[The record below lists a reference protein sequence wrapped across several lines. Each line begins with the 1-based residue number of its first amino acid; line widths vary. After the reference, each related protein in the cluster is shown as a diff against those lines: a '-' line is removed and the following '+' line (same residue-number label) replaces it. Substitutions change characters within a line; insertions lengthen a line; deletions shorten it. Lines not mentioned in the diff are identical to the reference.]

1 MLLGRGTIEK
11 GPDTTKEERRVNVT
25 AERFCVFGS
34 NEADIPYDEQECG
47 RATGVESPLASISFA
62 QLG

>member
-11 GPDTTKEERRVNVT
+11 ERTVNVT

-47 RATGVESPLASISFA
+47 TAKGVETPLASISFA